1 MEEREIMVNVPL
13 DIFLMGQEALTQI
26 GIITNIT
33 QNSKYSVRKED
44 IANVLGITL
53 KEVEE

>member
-1 MEEREIMVNVPL
+1 MEEQKIMVNVPL
-13 DIFLMGQEALTQI
+13 DLFLMGQEAITQI

-33 QNSKYSVRKED
+33 QNSTYSVRKED

>member
-13 DIFLMGQEALTQI
+13 DLFLMGQEAITQI
-26 GIITNIT
+26 RIITNIT
-33 QNSKYSVRKED
+33 QNSRYSVRKED

>member
-1 MEEREIMVNVPL
+1 MEEKEIMVNVPL

>member
-13 DIFLMGQEALTQI
+13 DLFLMGQEAITQI

-33 QNSKYSVRKED
+33 QNSTYSVRKED

>member
-13 DIFLMGQEALTQI
+13 DLFLEGQEAITQI
-26 GIITNIT
+26 WIITNIT
-33 QNSKYSVRKED
+33 QNSTYSVRKED

>member
-13 DIFLMGQEALTQI
+13 DLFLEGQEAITQI
-26 GIITNIT
+26 RIITNIT
-33 QNSKYSVRKED
+33 QNSTYSVRKED